1 MNVVLIVD
9 DQEDI
14 RFALAKIVEKQGYS
28 AVTAAS
34 GGDAMELI
42 HSAVID
48 LVFLDIGLP
57 DGSGIDLIGVIK
69 EAAED
74 IDIVMLTGID
84 EAGPAVQ
91 SLRAGAVDYI
101 VKPFDLI
108 KFKAL
113 LDRLLQARMLDKR
126 AAPAPCN
133 TGISAIIG
141 TSRPM
146 LRVKKIIA
154 SSAEVDSPVLI
165 TGETGT
171 GKELAARAIHDSR
184 PGQNGVFVK
193 VDCGTLS
200 AQLIES
206 ELFGH
211 EKGAFTDAGHMKKG
225 LVEIAAGG
233 TLFLD
238 EIGNLPLE
246 LQPRLLRLIEESTFR
261 RVGGIKDIRVR
272 IRIIAATN
280 ADIEAQI
287 AKGAF
292 RQDLYYR
299 LNVIPLYLPPLRDR
313 GRDIL
318 LLADFFLHHLQ
329 KDLKKHFTGLTPQ
342 AAAKLLSHAWQGNIR
357 ELRNVLEREVIFSKS
372 GWLNLSSLSINEDVS
387 AAPNNP
393 LLSLKEMEQQH
404 ITKILQRVDN
414 NKSKAARILGISRT
428 TLRDKL
434 QPVNN

>member
-1 MNVVLIVD
+1 MSVVLIVD

-28 AVTAAS
+28 AVTAAT
-34 GGDAMELI
+34 GGDAMELV
-42 HSAVID
+42 HSSVID
-48 LVFLDIGLP
+48 LVFLDIDLP
-57 DGSGIDLIGVIK
+57 DGSGIDLIHTIK
-69 EAAED
+69 EVTED

-84 EAGPAVQ
+84 EARTAIE

-101 VKPFDLI
+101 VKPFDI
-108 KFKAL
+108 IEFKVILNRILQSRMMDKKAAL
-113 LDRLLQARMLDKR
+113 T
-126 AAPAPCN
+126 PCD

-146 LRVKKIIA
+146 MRVKQTIA
-154 SSAEVDSPVLI
+154 SSGEVDSPVLI

-184 PGQNGVFVK
+184 HGPTGVFVK

-211 EKGAFTDAGHMKKG
+211 EKGAFTDAGSSKKG
-225 LVEIAAGG
+225 LVEIANGG

-246 LQPRLLRLIEESTFR
+246 LQPKLLRLIEESTFR
-261 RVGGIKDIRVR
+261 RVGGIKDIRVK

-280 ADIEAQI
+280 VDIEAQI

-329 KDLKKHFTGLTPQ
+329 KELKKHFAGFTPQ
-342 AAAKLLSHAWQGNIR
+342 AGTKLLHHNWQGNIR
-357 ELRNVLEREVIFSKS
+357 ELRNVLEREVIFSKN
-372 GWLNLSSLSINEDVS
+372 GWLSLSSLTVNDQPYVS
-387 AAPNNP
+387 ADTP
-393 LLSLKEMEQQH
+393 LLSLKDMEQQH
-404 ITKILQRVDN
+404 IKKVLQRVNN

-434 QPVNN
+434 QL

>member
-1 MNVVLIVD
+1 MSVVLIVD

-28 AVTAAS
+28 AVTAAN
-34 GGDAMELI
+34 GGDAMDLV
-42 HSAVID
+42 HSSVID

-57 DGSGIDLIGVIK
+57 DGSGIDLIHTIK
-69 EAAED
+69 EATDD
-74 IDIVMLTGID
+74 IDIVMLTGIN
-84 EAGPAVQ
+84 EAGPAIE

-108 KFKAL
+108 EFKVILNRILQSRVMAKKAAL
-113 LDRLLQARMLDKR
+113 T
-126 AAPAPCN
+126 PCD
-133 TGISAIIG
+133 TDISAIIG

-146 LRVKKIIA
+146 IRVKQTIA

-184 PGQNGVFVK
+184 PGQTGVFVK

-211 EKGAFTDAGHMKKG
+211 EKGAFTDAGNSKKG
-225 LVEIAAGG
+225 LVEIANGG

-246 LQPRLLRLIEESTFR
+246 LQPKLLRLIEESIFR
-261 RVGGIKDIRVR
+261 RVGGIKDIRVK

-280 ADIEAQI
+280 ADIETQI
-287 AKGAF
+287 TRGEF

-318 LLADFFLHHLQ
+318 LLADFFLHRLQ
-329 KDLKKHFTGLTPQ
+329 KELKKHFTGFTPQ
-342 AAAKLLSHAWQGNIR
+342 AGAKLLQYNWQGNIR
-357 ELRNVLEREVIFSKS
+357 ELRNVLEREVIFGKN
-372 GWLNLSSLSINEDVS
+372 GWLTLSSLTVDGHAS
-387 AAPNNP
+387 AATNTP
-393 LLSLKEMEQQH
+393 LLSLQEME
-404 ITKILQRVDN
+404 LQYIKKVLQTVNN

-434 QPVNN
+434 QPANN